1 MIAIALLCIAS
12 IFPIYRSLG
21 SEFMPPLWEETLLY
35 MPATLPAASIQTM
48 SQAIQAQDKI

>member
-1 MIAIALLCIAS
+1 MIAIALRCIAS